1 MAQECYFRLPRA
13 LSKLIRHMSC
23 CFRRQMKPGE
33 ALRRLLNWKE
43 AHARAKADPSTKV
56 DGAGNAPDSGRKF
69 QFVTLCGR
77 LVAAVTPEKL
87 RRPVESL
94 AARAH
99 EIFDSSFRAKVL
111 LPVVSCMAVTMA
123 VTFYVVDHRITKQS
137 EQEARYTLAT
147 ANAVICSLQD
157 SRRTDL
163 LLRFHNL
170 PNQPLWRQV
179 FQFGQARELHDTLS
193 DLMQMQRVDI
203 LIYASNRGKILDV
216 EKSDPELPVSEF
228 EAAASR
234 VLQMAL
240 HGDERTDTIWV
251 GGKLYDVVTVPAY
264 NQDNQQVGVLTLGLE
279 LGGAAAQ
286 EFSKLTQSQIALM
299 ANGRL
304 VASTLPGLDLNAQF
318 VSAFEGAMAA
328 NRSDDSSAGVKPITL
343 NGVHYYCVAGRFASL
358 NPDSNL
364 GYVLLSSREQS
375 LAAMGTTQQ
384 MLTFTGFLAVLFC
397 IAAVSLFINRVTEPL
412 RELRHGAKA
421 VGSGDLDRRVP
432 VRSRDECGQLALV
445 FNEMTEKIQQS
456 RSQLE
461 KTVDTLKTTQEQLVQ
476 SEKLSAIGKF
486 VAGVAH
492 ELNNPLS
499 AVVGFSELLIQSELN
514 DTDRKYS
521 DTILK
526 SALHCKRIVQSLL
539 SFARREQSERKLAAM
554 NKLIETALEIVG
566 YALRTGNIEV
576 VTRLEPNLPLVLVDS
591 SQIQQVLLNMINN
604 AQEAIEAGGQPGRI
618 QITTESRAPNIRIT
632 IQDNGPGIPREHM
645 RRLFDPFFTTKEV
658 GKGTG
663 LGLSLCYGYVKDH
676 GGTITPLSQVG
687 KGATFIIELPVAEN
701 AENAEAPVETET
713 SPAPEIPDTT
723 EGQGKRVLVIDDE
736 QPILNLLHND
746 FEVRGYEV
754 ELAENGKTALEKLE
768 TNHFDLAFCDWRMP
782 GLNGQQVYEQM
793 RRTNPQFC
801 RRIIFITGDVIND
814 QMRQF
819 LETEKRPCLA
829 KPFTL
834 SELHTTVKAVL
845 KAG

>member
-1 MAQECYFRLPRA
+1 
-13 LSKLIRHMSC
+13 MS
-23 CFRRQMKPGE
+23 FTE
-33 ALRRLLNWKE
+33 AFRRLLDWKK
-43 AHARAKADPSTKV
+43 AHVRAKADTSTKV
-56 DGAGNAPDSGRKF
+56 DGAGDAPGSGPKF
-69 QFVTLCGR
+69 QFVNLCRR
-77 LVAAVTPEKL
+77 LIRAVTPEKI
-87 RRPVESL
+87 RRSIKPL
-94 AARAH
+94 IAHAR
-99 EIFDSSFRAKVL
+99 EFFDSSFRAKVL
-111 LPVVSCMAVTMA
+111 LPVVGCMAVAMA
-123 VTFYVVDHRITKQS
+123 ITFYVVDHRIAQQS

-147 ANAVICSLQD
+147 ANAVIRSLQD
-157 SRRTDL
+157 SRRNDL

-179 FQFGQARELHDTLS
+179 FQFGQNSRNLHESLS

-203 LIYASNRGKILDV
+203 LIYASNHGKILDV
-216 EKSDPELPVSEF
+216 ERTDPGMPVLEF
-228 EAAASR
+228 EAAADP
-234 VLQMAL
+234 VLQTAL
-240 HGDERTDTIWV
+240 RGEEKTDTVWV

-264 NQDNQQVGVLTLGLE
+264 NPDNEQVGVLTLGLE

-299 ANGRL
+299 ANGRV

-318 VSAFEGAMAA
+318 VSAFEGAMPA
-328 NRSDDSSAGVKPITL
+328 NNTDDLTASVKPITL
-343 NGVHYYCVAGRFASL
+343 NGVHYYCTAGRFASL
-358 NPDSNL
+358 NSNSNL

-375 LAAMGTTQQ
+375 LAAMRATQQ
-384 MLTFTGFLAVLFC
+384 VLTGMSILAVLFC
-397 IAAVSLFINRVTEPL
+397 VAAVSLFINRVTEPL
-412 RELRHGAKA
+412 RELRHGAEA
-421 VGSGDLDRRVP
+421 VGGGDLNRRVP
-432 VRSRDECGQLALV
+432 VRSRDECGQLAQV
-445 FNEMTEKIQQS
+445 FNTMTENIQQS

-461 KTVDTLKTTQEQLVQ
+461 KTVETLKTTQEQLVQ

-499 AVVGFSELLIQSELN
+499 AVVGFSELLMQGEL
-514 DTDRKYS
+514 DEKDRKHS

-526 SALHCKRIVQSLL
+526 SALRCKRIVQSLL

-576 VTRLEPNLPLVLVDS
+576 VTSLDPNLPLVLVDS

-618 QITTESRAPNIRIT
+618 QISTETRTPNIRIT

-676 GGTITPLSQVG
+676 GGSITPLSQVG
-687 KGATFIIELPVAEN
+687 KGATFIIELPIAEN
-701 AENAEAPVETET
+701 AENAAVSDESESLPE
-713 SPAPEIPDTT
+713 PEIPDVT
-723 EGQGKRVLVIDDE
+723 EGHGKRVLVIDDE

-746 FEVRGYEV
+746 FAVRGYEV
-754 ELAENGKTALEKLE
+754 ELAENGKTALDKLE
-768 TNHFDLAFCDWRMP
+768 QNNFDLAFCDWRMP
-782 GLNGQQVYEQM
+782 GLTGQQVYEQM

-801 RRIIFITGDVIND
+801 KRIIFITGDVIND

-834 SELHTTVKAVL
+834 SELHSAVKAVL
-845 KAG
+845 DAAPSNRG